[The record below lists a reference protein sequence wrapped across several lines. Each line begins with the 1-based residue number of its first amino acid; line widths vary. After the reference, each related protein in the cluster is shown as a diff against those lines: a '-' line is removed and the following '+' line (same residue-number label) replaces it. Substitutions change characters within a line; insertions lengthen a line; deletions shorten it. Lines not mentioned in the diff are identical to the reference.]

1 MANRGEKNGVSGEKT
16 FDGSIDMF
24 SSKSLLPKFAIIFF
38 IFSGFGFSIGPAE
51 AHHPMDF
58 QIPQTILQGLLSG
71 FGHPIIGL
79 DHLAFV
85 VGLGFISALVLSGL
99 AAWISFIVGCLVG
112 CIIHLNSFDLPLV
125 EPIIASSVI
134 LVGVMTAL
142 RYAPSKYVFG
152 PAIGI
157 FGVFHGYAYGEA
169 IIGAE
174 ASVLGAY
181 LLGLSLVQFC
191 IGAAVCF
198 GVRFLRPKLSRINF
212 SARMAGMTIGGF
224 GAATLFG
231 QVIS

>member
-1 MANRGEKNGVSGEKT
+1 LANRGEKNGVSGEKT
-16 FDGSIDMF
+16 FVGSVAMF
-24 SSKSLLPKFAIIFF
+24 FSKSLLPKFAIVFVVLCV
-38 IFSGFGFSIGPAE
+38 FGSSIGPAE

-58 QIPQTILQGLLSG
+58 QTPQTVLQGLLSG

-85 VGLGFISALVLSGL
+85 VGLGFMGALVPSGL
-99 AAWISFIVGCLVG
+99 AALSSFIIGCLVG
-112 CIIHLNSFDLPLV
+112 CTIHLNSFDLPLV
-125 EPIIASSVI
+125 ELIIASSVI
-134 LVGVMTAL
+134 LVGVMIAL
-142 RYAPSKYVFG
+142 RYAISTYAFAV
-152 PAIGI
+152 AIGI

-181 LLGLSLVQFC
+181 LMGLSLVQFC
-191 IGAAVCF
+191 IGAAVYF
-198 GVRFLRPKLSRINF
+198 GLRLLRSKFSRIDF
-212 SARMAGMTIGGF
+212 GARMAGITIGGF

>member
-24 SSKSLLPKFAIIFF
+24 FSKSLLPKFAIIFL
-38 IFSGFGFSIGPAE
+38 IFSVFGFSIGPAE

-58 QIPQTILQGLLSG
+58 QTPRTILQGLLSG

-85 VGLGFISALVLSGL
+85 VGLGFMGVLVPSGL
-99 AAWISFIVGCLVG
+99 AALSSFVIGCLVG
-112 CIIHLNSFDLPLV
+112 CTVHLNSSDLPLV
-125 EPIIASSVI
+125 ETIIASSVI
-134 LVGVMTAL
+134 LVGVMIAL
-142 RYAPSKYVFG
+142 RYATSTYLFAA
-152 PAIGI
+152 AIGI
-157 FGVFHGYAYGEA
+157 LGVFHGYAYGEA

-174 ASVLGAY
+174 TSVLGAY

-191 IGAAVCF
+191 IGAMVYF
-198 GVRFLRPKLSRINF
+198 GLRILRARFSRIDF
-212 SARMAGMTIGGF
+212 GARMAGITIGGF
-224 GAATLFG
+224 GVATLFG